1 MAKDETSARVILQL
15 RAVLRDISPLI
26 WRRLLVPSDT
36 TIARL
41 HSVLQVAF
49 SWEDMH
55 LHRFE
60 IRGREYGVSREGGA
74 FFETDARKVR
84 IGDLKLRRMERF
96 TYEYDFGD
104 SWVTTSGL
112 KRHCRSIQPSATRS
126 VLQGSAPRRQR
137 TAAGQA
143 PSWRIAGS
151 TRPWVAV
158 IRVRNLKD
166 SLMTWM
172 RTSGRSP
179 AATTQ
184 VNSIDG
190 RSIGY
195 SLRWRRVRKEGPPM
209 KITIQVLIEGADAL
223 PLTVSIHTIDRLCER
238 IEDVGLQTVEA
249 KSILRGLEQN
259 VVRHQLA
266 KYLAD
271 KRRCP
276 HCQRSRAIKGY
287 HPLRFR
293 SAYGDVSLR
302 SPRWHRCECERSTEA
317 TYCPLNDLL
326 TSHTAP
332 GLEFLLAKWA
342 AHLSFS
348 TVAELLQDVLPV
360 DNGLHQETVRQHVMA
375 TADRLEAELGQEQFM
390 YDGGCQRDIESSP
403 EPGPPITVGL
413 DGGYIRGRDRPPG
426 GTGCFEV
433 IAGKSIPEEGAAKV
447 FALVRRVDKKPKR
460 RLRNLLESQGI
471 LPRQHITF
479 LSDGGDTVREL
490 PAFLHPRSEHILDW
504 FHIGMRIEQLMQTAR
519 GLRSADAGSP
529 KELIL
534 KELNRVKWF
543 LWHGNVVR
551 ADDTLSNL
559 IDEVDGVREEDREA
573 GRPPQLV
580 LKKLSRAL
588 DEFGTYIDNNAGA
601 IVNYGE
607 RYRCGE
613 RISTGFVEST
623 INQLVAKRF
632 VKKQQ
637 MRWTPRGAHLL
648 LQVRVQVLNNEL
660 GAAFQRWYP
669 KFG

>member
-1 MAKDETSARVILQL
+1 
-15 RAVLRDISPLI
+15 
-26 WRRLLVPSDT
+26 
-36 TIARL
+36 
-41 HSVLQVAF
+41 
-49 SWEDMH
+49 
-55 LHRFE
+55 
-60 IRGREYGVSREGGA
+60 
-74 FFETDARKVR
+74 
-84 IGDLKLRRMERF
+84 
-96 TYEYDFGD
+96 
-104 SWVTTSGL
+104 
-112 KRHCRSIQPSATRS
+112 
-126 VLQGSAPRRQR
+126 
-137 TAAGQA
+137 
-143 PSWRIAGS
+143 
-151 TRPWVAV
+151 
-158 IRVRNLKD
+158 
-166 SLMTWM
+166 
-172 RTSGRSP
+172 
-179 AATTQ
+179 
-184 VNSIDG
+184 
-190 RSIGY
+190 
-195 SLRWRRVRKEGPPM
+195 M
-209 KITIQVLIEGADAL
+209 KFTIQVLIEAADAL
-223 PLTVSIHTIDRLCER
+223 PLTVPIQIIDRPCES
-238 IEDVGLQTVEA
+238 IEEVGLQTAEA
-249 KSILRGLEQN
+249 KSILKGLEEN
-259 VVRHQLA
+259 VVRQQLA
-266 KYLAD
+266 EFLVAN
-271 KRRCP
+271 RSCP

-302 SPRWHRCECERSTEA
+302 SPRWHRCECERVTQS

-326 TSHTAP
+326 TKHTAP
-332 GLEFLLAKWA
+332 ELEFLLAKWA

-348 TVAELLQDVLPV
+348 AVAELLQDVLPV
-360 DNGLHQETVRQHVMA
+360 DTGLHQETVRQHVMA
-375 TADRLEAELGQEQFM
+375 TADRLEEEIGPEQFM
-390 YDGGCQRDIESSP
+390 YDGGCQREIEASP

-433 IAGKSIPEEGAAKV
+433 IAGKSIPEEGVAKV

-460 RLRNLLESQGI
+460 RLRNVLESQGI

-490 PAFLHPRSEHILDW
+490 PAFLHPHSEHILDW

-534 KELNRVKWF
+534 KELGRVKWF
-543 LWHGNVVR
+543 LWHGNIAR

-559 IDEVDGVREEDREA
+559 IDDVDGVREEDHEA

-613 RISTGFVEST
+613 RISSGFVEST

-648 LQVRVQVLNNEL
+648 LQVRAQVLNNEL

-669 KFG
+669 KFGTGQDARLAA